1 MFIMTSTAR
10 RCGPCKVMLPHLEQM
25 SQELGETVKVV
36 KFNCSK
42 ENKDLGKSLGI
53 RVAPTFHLYRKSEK
67 VQTHLQA
74 GSTGGEAPCDDPI

>member
-1 MFIMTSTAR
+1 
-10 RCGPCKVMLPHLEQM
+10 MLPHLEQM
-25 SQELGETVKVV
+25 SQELGDSVKVV

-67 VQTHLQA
+67 VRCPAPFGVLARPDFVHLLSCGA
-74 GSTGGEAPCDDPI
+74 CHWPRAV

>member
-1 MFIMTSTAR
+1 MCCLG

-25 SQELGETVKVV
+25 SQELGDSVKLV

-67 VQTHLQA
+67 VRALRSH
-74 GSTGGEAPCDDPI
+74 I

>member
-1 MFIMTSTAR
+1 
-10 RCGPCKVMLPHLEQM
+10 MLPHLEQM
-25 SQELGETVKVV
+25 SQELGESVKVV

-67 VQTHLQA
+67 VQTAVGLVHCMNTPALRCTSMESGICIA
-74 GSTGGEAPCDDPI
+74 